1 MDASVQ
7 AHQRSSFPPGSS
19 PPVRVAVVGAGYL
32 GRFHAEKYA
41 ALDGVELVGVV
52 DVDTAKAAEVAG
64 HCRSRAFGR
73 HLDLMGRVDAVSIVV
88 PTPLHFAIA
97 GDCLRNGI
105 DVLIEKPM
113 TTTLA
118 EARELI
124 DIAESEGLIL
134 QVGHLERFN
143 PAVVAVRERIHKPMF
158 IESHRLSLF
167 QGRST
172 DVSVVLD
179 LMIHDIDI
187 ILNFVGAPVKAI
199 HASGAA
205 VVSEHCDIANAR
217 IEFATGCVANIT
229 ASRISTK
236 NQRKVRLFQKN
247 AYIAVDF
254 AAREI
259 THIQQT
265 GHTGSAPIP
274 GMSVDQTRFPEGDAL
289 EDELRA
295 FVDAVATRH
304 EPEVTGAMG
313 YQALEI
319 ALNVME
325 QIDDATRRFGAL

>member
-1 MDASVQ
+1 MDASAQ
-7 AHQRSSFPPGSS
+7 ADQHSTLRPEAS

-32 GRFHAEKYA
+32 GRFHAEKYN
-41 ALDGVELVGVV
+41 ALDGVELVGIV
-52 DVDTAKAAEVAG
+52 DVETAKAAEVAS
-64 HCRSRAFGR
+64 HCRSRAFSR
-73 HLDLMGRVDAVSIVV
+73 HQDLVGQVDAVSIVV

-97 GDCLRNGI
+97 GDFLKNGV

-124 DIAESEGLIL
+124 DIATNNGLIL

-143 PAVVAVRERIHKPMF
+143 PAVMAVRERIQKPMF
-158 IESHRLSLF
+158 IESHRLSLY

-187 ILNFVGAPVKAI
+187 ILNFVGAPIKAI

-205 VVSEHCDIANAR
+205 VVSAHCDIANAR
-217 IEFATGCVANIT
+217 IEFASGCVANIT

-265 GHTGSAPIP
+265 GEAGSAPIP
-274 GMSVDQTRFPEGDAL
+274 GMTVDQVRFPEGDAL
-289 EDELRA
+289 AAELRA
-295 FVDAVATRH
+295 FVDAVATRR
-304 EPEVTGAMG
+304 EPEVTGEMG

-325 QIDDATRRFGAL
+325 QIDDATRRFGVL

>member
-1 MDASVQ
+1 MDAS
-7 AHQRSSFPPGSS
+7 APADRRSTPRPEAT

-41 ALDGVELVGVV
+41 NLDGVELVGVA
-52 DVDTAKAAEVAG
+52 DVETANAAEVAR
-64 HCRSRAFGR
+64 HCRSRAFNR
-73 HLDLMGRVDAVSIVV
+73 HLDLVGRVDAVSIVV

-97 GDCLRNGI
+97 GDFLRNGV

-113 TTTLA
+113 TTTLG

-143 PAVVAVRERIHKPMF
+143 PAVMAVRERIHKPMF
-158 IESHRLSLF
+158 IESHRLSLY

-187 ILNFVGAPVKAI
+187 IMNFVGAPVKSI

-205 VVSEHCDIANAR
+205 VVSAHCDIANAR

-254 AAREI
+254 AQREI

-265 GHTGSAPIP
+265 GEAGSAPIP
-274 GMSVDQTRFPEGDAL
+274 GMTVDQVCFPEGDAL
-289 EDELRA
+289 EAELRA
-295 FVDAVATRH
+295 FVDAVATRR
-304 EPEVTGAMG
+304 EPEVTGEMG

-325 QIDDATRRFGAL
+325 QIDDATRRFGAF

>member
-1 MDASVQ
+1 MDASVNV
-7 AHQRSSFPPGSS
+7 APHRSAQPGSAR
-19 PPVRVAVVGAGYL
+19 PVRAAVVGSGYL

-41 ALDGVELVGVV
+41 ALDGVALVGIA
-52 DVDTAKAAEVAG
+52 DIEFEKAAEVAAL
-64 HCRSRAFGR
+64 CQTRAFNR
-73 HLDLMGRVDAVSIVV
+73 HEDLIGQVDAVSIVV
-88 PTPLHFAIA
+88 PTPLHFAVA
-97 GDCLRNGI
+97 CDFLKNGV

-124 DIAESEGLIL
+124 DIAETEGLIL

-143 PAVVAVRERIHKPMF
+143 PAVMAVRERIHKPMF
-158 IESHRLSLF
+158 IESHRLSLY
-167 QGRST
+167 QGRCT

-187 ILNFVGAPVKAI
+187 ILNFVGADVKAI

-205 VVSEHCDIANAR
+205 VVSDHCDIANAR
-217 IEFATGCVANIT
+217 LEFTTGCVANIT

-247 AYIAVDF
+247 AYIAIDF
-254 AAREI
+254 AQREI

-265 GHTGSAPIP
+265 GEGGHAPIP
-274 GMSVDQTRFPEGDAL
+274 GMKVDQSRFPEGDAL
-289 EDELRA
+289 EEELRA
-295 FVDAVATRH
+295 FVEAVAHRR
-304 EPEVTGAMG
+304 EPEVTGEMG
-313 YQALEI
+313 YQALAV

>member
-1 MDASVQ
+1 VDASGQQTIGRVPGE
-7 AHQRSSFPPGSS
+7 ASSR
-19 PPVRVAVVGAGYL
+19 PVRVAVVGSGYL

-41 ALDGVELVGVV
+41 RLEGVKLVGIA
-52 DVDTAKAAEVAG
+52 DTTTPKAAEVADRC
-64 HCRSRAFGR
+64 HTKAFGR
-73 HLDLMGRVDAVSIVV
+73 YQDLIGQVDAVSIAV
-88 PTPLHFAIA
+88 PTPAHYAVARDFLA
-97 GDCLRNGI
+97 NGI

-118 EARELI
+118 QARGLIEL
-124 DIAESEGLIL
+124 AEKEGLIL

-143 PAVVAVRERIHKPMF
+143 PAVVAVRALIRKPMF
-158 IESHRLSLF
+158 IESHRLSIY

-205 VVSEHCDIANAR
+205 VVSDHCDIANAR

-254 AAREI
+254 ALREI

-265 GHTGSAPIP
+265 AAAGDGLIP
-274 GMSVDQTRFPEGDAL
+274 GMEVDQSRFPEGDAL
-289 EDELRA
+289 ECELRS
-295 FVDAVATRH
+295 FVQAVAQRR
-304 EPEVTGAMG
+304 EPEVTGEMG
-313 YQALEI
+313 YQALAI

-325 QIDDATRRFGAL
+325 QIDDATRRFGAF

>member
-1 MDASVQ
+1 MDA
-7 AHQRSSFPPGSS
+7 AAIADQRASRRPGSA

-32 GRFHAEKYA
+32 GRFHAEKYT
-41 ALDGVELVGVV
+41 ALDGVELVGIV
-52 DVDTAKAAEVAG
+52 DVDTAKAAEVAA

-73 HLDLMGRVDAVSIVV
+73 HLDLLGRVDAVSIVV

-97 GDCLRNGI
+97 ADCMRHGI

-143 PAVVAVRERIHKPMF
+143 PAVLAVRERIHKPMF
-158 IESHRLSLF
+158 IESHRLSFF

-205 VVSEHCDIANAR
+205 VVSSHCDIANAR

-265 GHTGSAPIP
+265 GDAGSAPIP
-274 GMSVDQTRFPEGDAL
+274 GMAVDQALFPEGDAL
-289 EDELRA
+289 EAELRA
-295 FVDAVATRH
+295 FVDAVATRR
-304 EPEVTGAMG
+304 EPEVTGEMG

>member
-1 MDASVQ
+1 MDAAAQ
-7 AHQRSSFPPGSS
+7 ADQRSTPRPDDS

-41 ALDGVELVGVV
+41 DLDGVELVGVA
-52 DVDTAKAAEVAG
+52 DVETAAAAEVASQ
-64 HCRSRAFGR
+64 CRSRAFSR
-73 HLDLMGRVDAVSIVV
+73 HLDLVGQVDAVSIVV

-97 GDCLRNGI
+97 GDFLKNGV

-143 PAVVAVRERIHKPMF
+143 PAVMAVRERIHKPMF
-158 IESHRLSLF
+158 IESHRLSLY

-187 ILNFVGAPVKAI
+187 ITNFVGAPVKAI

-205 VVSEHCDIANAR
+205 VVSAHCDIANAR

-254 AAREI
+254 AQREI
-259 THIQQT
+259 THIQQS
-265 GHTGSAPIP
+265 GEAGSTPIP
-274 GMSVDQTRFPEGDAL
+274 GMTFDQVCFPKGDAL
-289 EDELRA
+289 EAELRA
-295 FVDAVATRH
+295 FVDAVATRR
-304 EPEVTGAMG
+304 EPEVTGEMG

-325 QIDDATRRFGAL
+325 QIDDATRRFGAF

>member
-1 MDASVQ
+1 MDAS
-7 AHQRSSFPPGSS
+7 AKPAIGRAPREAASRT
-19 PPVRVAVVGAGYL
+19 VRVAVVGSGYL

-41 ALDGVELVGVV
+41 GLEGVTLVGI
-52 DVDTAKAAEVAG
+52 VDTDTPKAAAVAARC
-64 HCRSRAFGR
+64 HTQALARYQ
-73 HLDLMGRVDAVSIVV
+73 DLIGQVDAVSIAV
-88 PTPLHFAIA
+88 PTPAHYAVARDFLE
-97 GDCLRNGI
+97 NGV

-118 EARELI
+118 QAHGLIEL
-124 DIAESEGLIL
+124 AEREGLIL

-143 PAVVAVRERIHKPMF
+143 PAVVAVRELIHKPMF
-158 IESHRLSLF
+158 IESHRLSIY
-167 QGRST
+167 QGRRT

-205 VVSEHCDIANAR
+205 VVSDHCDIANAR

-254 AAREI
+254 ALREI
-259 THIQQT
+259 THIRQT
-265 GHTGSAPIP
+265 GATGDGLIP
-274 GMSVDQTRFPEGDAL
+274 GMEVNQSRFPEGDAL
-289 EDELRA
+289 EGELRS
-295 FVDAVATRH
+295 FVQAVAQRR
-304 EPEVTGAMG
+304 EPEVTGEMG
-313 YQALEI
+313 YQALAI

-325 QIDDATRRFGAL
+325 QIDDATRRFGAF

>member
-1 MDASVQ
+1 MDAS
-7 AHQRSSFPPGSS
+7 APADRLSTPRPEAT

-41 ALDGVELVGVV
+41 NLDGVELVGVA
-52 DVDTAKAAEVAG
+52 DVETANAAEVAR
-64 HCRSRAFGR
+64 HCRSRAFNR
-73 HLDLMGRVDAVSIVV
+73 HLDLVGRVDAVSIVV

-97 GDCLRNGI
+97 GDFLRNGV

-113 TTTLA
+113 TTTLG

-143 PAVVAVRERIHKPMF
+143 PAVMAVRERIHKPMF
-158 IESHRLSLF
+158 IESHRLSLY

-187 ILNFVGAPVKAI
+187 IMNFVGAPVKSI

-205 VVSEHCDIANAR
+205 VVSAHCDIANAR

-254 AAREI
+254 AQREI

-265 GHTGSAPIP
+265 GEAGSAPIP
-274 GMSVDQTRFPEGDAL
+274 GMTVDQVCFPEGDAL
-289 EDELRA
+289 EAELRA
-295 FVDAVATRH
+295 FVDAVATRR
-304 EPEVTGAMG
+304 EPEVTGEMG

-325 QIDDATRRFGAL
+325 QIDDATRRFGAF

>member
-1 MDASVQ
+1 MDASAQ
-7 AHQRSSFPPGSS
+7 AHRRTSFPPGSL

-52 DVDTAKAAEVAG
+52 DVDTAKAAEVASL
-64 HCRSRAFGR
+64 CRSRAFGR

-113 TTTLA
+113 TTTLV

-124 DIAESEGLIL
+124 DIAEGEGLIL

>member
-1 MDASVQ
+1 MDVSTNA
-7 AHQRSSFPPGSS
+7 ANCRSRPPGVSR
-19 PPVRVAVVGAGYL
+19 PVRVAVVGSGYL

-41 ALDGVELVGVV
+41 AFDGVDLVGIV
-52 DVDTAKAAEVAG
+52 DVEHEKAAEVAAQ
-64 HCRSRAFGR
+64 CQTRAFSR
-73 HLDLMGRVDAVSIVV
+73 YVDLIGHVDAASIVV

-97 GDCLRNGI
+97 SDLLKNGI

-118 EARELI
+118 EARDLI
-124 DIAESEGLIL
+124 DIAETEGLIL

-143 PAVVAVRERIHKPMF
+143 PAVVAVRERIRKPMF
-158 IESHRLSLF
+158 IESHRLGLF
-167 QGRST
+167 QGRCT

-187 ILNFVGAPVKAI
+187 ILNFVGAEVKAI

-205 VVSEHCDIANAR
+205 VVSDHCDIANAR
-217 IEFATGCVANIT
+217 IEFETGCVANIT

-236 NQRKVRLFQKN
+236 NQRKIRLFQKN

-254 AAREI
+254 AQREI
-259 THIQQT
+259 THIEQT
-265 GHTGSAPIP
+265 GDIDSTPIP
-274 GMSVDQTRFPEGDAL
+274 GMTVDQVCFPEGDAL
-289 EDELRA
+289 QAELRA
-295 FVDAVATRH
+295 FVNAVATRR
-304 EPEVTGAMG
+304 EPEVTGEMG

-325 QIDDATRRFGAL
+325 QIDDATRRFGAF

>member
-1 MDASVQ
+1 MDAS
-7 AHQRSSFPPGSS
+7 AHRPDRKSKRAPAIR
-19 PPVRVAVVGAGYL
+19 PVRVGVIGAGYL

-41 ALDGVELVGVV
+41 ALDGVVLEGIA
-52 DVDTAKAAEVAG
+52 DVDFGKASDVSAR
-64 HCRSRAFGR
+64 CRTRAFHRHQDLLGR
-73 HLDLMGRVDAVSIVV
+73 IDAASIVV
-88 PTPLHFAIA
+88 PTPSHHAIA
-97 GDCLRNGI
+97 RDFLQNGI

-113 TTTLA
+113 TTNLA
-118 EARELI
+118 EAKELI
-124 DIAESEGLIL
+124 DMAEAEGLIL

-143 PAVVAVRERIHKPMF
+143 PAVVAVRELIRKPMF
-158 IESHRLSLF
+158 IESHRLSIY
-167 QGRST
+167 QGRCT

-187 ILNFVGAPVKAI
+187 ILNFVGARVKAI

-254 AAREI
+254 AEREI

-265 GHTGSAPIP
+265 GDAGGDLIP
-274 GMSVDQTRFPEGDAL
+274 GMTVDQSRFPEGDAL
-289 EDELRA
+289 EEELQA
-295 FVDAVATRH
+295 FVDAVASRR
-304 EPEVTGAMG
+304 EPEVTGEMG

-325 QIDDATRRFGAL
+325 QIDEPTRRFGSF

>member
-1 MDASVQ
+1 MDAS
-7 AHQRSSFPPGSS
+7 AKPAIGRAPREAASRT
-19 PPVRVAVVGAGYL
+19 VRVAVVGSGYL

-41 ALDGVELVGVV
+41 GLEGVTLVGI
-52 DVDTAKAAEVAG
+52 VDTDTPKAAAVAARC
-64 HCRSRAFGR
+64 HTQALARYQ
-73 HLDLMGRVDAVSIVV
+73 DLIGQVDAVSIAV
-88 PTPLHFAIA
+88 PTPAHYAVARDFLE
-97 GDCLRNGI
+97 NGV

-118 EARELI
+118 QAHGLIEL
-124 DIAESEGLIL
+124 AEREGLIL

-143 PAVVAVRERIHKPMF
+143 PAVVAVRELIHKPMF
-158 IESHRLSLF
+158 IESHRLSIY

-205 VVSEHCDIANAR
+205 VVSDHCDIANAR

-254 AAREI
+254 AQREI
-259 THIQQT
+259 THIEQT
-265 GHTGSAPIP
+265 GAAGDGLIP
-274 GMSVDQTRFPEGDAL
+274 GMEVHQSRFPEGDAL
-289 EDELRA
+289 ACELQS
-295 FVDAVATRH
+295 FVHAVAHRR
-304 EPEVTGAMG
+304 EPEVTGEMG
-313 YQALEI
+313 YQALAI

-325 QIDDATRRFGAL
+325 QIDDATRRFGTF

>member
-1 MDASVQ
+1 MDASTN
-7 AHQRSSFPPGSS
+7 AARRPLLRPGASR
-19 PPVRVAVVGAGYL
+19 PVRVAVVGAGYL

-41 ALDGVELVGVV
+41 ALDGVDLVGIA
-52 DVDTAKAAEVAG
+52 DVEVAKAVEVAG
-64 HCRSRAFGR
+64 HCRTRAFR
-73 HLDLMGRVDAVSIVV
+73 QHVELMGRVDAVSIVV

-97 GDCLRNGI
+97 GDFLNHGI

-124 DIAESEGLIL
+124 DIAETEGLIL

-158 IESHRLSLF
+158 IESHRLSLY

-187 ILNFVGAPVKAI
+187 ILNFVGADVKAI

-205 VVSEHCDIANAR
+205 VVSDHCDIANAR
-217 IEFATGCVANIT
+217 LEFDTGCVANIT

-254 AAREI
+254 AQREI

-265 GHTGSAPIP
+265 GDAGSAPIP
-274 GMSVDQTRFPEGDAL
+274 GMTVDQSRFPESDAL
-289 EDELRA
+289 EAELRA
-295 FVDAVATRH
+295 FVDAVATRR
-304 EPEVTGAMG
+304 EPEVTGEMG

-325 QIDDATRRFGAL
+325 QIDDATRRFGAF